1 MEYRSEFR
9 HRQNSDGTFDAI
21 CIQCFRTIAT
31 QRRESDLA
39 APECLHVCSP
49 SDLLDQVRLYG
60 QTIET
65 HEHIKN

>member
-1 MEYRSEFR
+1 MEYGSEFR

-21 CIQCFRTIAT
+21 CLQCFRTIAT
-31 QRRESDLA
+31 QGRESDLA

-49 SDLLDQVRLYG
+49 CDLFDRVQLYD

-65 HEHIKN
+65 HEHMED